1 MPTQAEEHRNPQPDN
16 GQSAKTDAVQSRVSE
31 LLDNATVIP
40 DDDFATDA
48 LARDEQVKD
57 GATPTTESAPTDQ
70 LENST
75 AGGVDPVDE
84 PAALHDDKTGKSGKI
99 SKQGPDADGSN
110 GTTAGDEGEQG
121 TGDTASQPKMQS
133 SQPEQLLPAGE
144 SSSPSTS
151 TESAD
156 SVQSATPA
164 ATSSKKPSKRTGR
177 KSSKK
182 PNKEQA
188 DERVV
193 LEDDDQMAPSVVRI
207 RGRPGGVLV
216 EIEDAGAWKD
226 VLELLEERL
235 DAAEGFFRGG
245 KAVVEVGP
253 RDVYEDEL
261 RQARDMLARHDMTLA
276 VVRSTSDLTL
286 QSSLLLG
293 LSTSNQAERPVE
305 TDREMAPVVPITQP
319 KSPYFVH
326 NGTLRSGQVLRKS
339 ESIMIVGDVNPGA
352 KVISG
357 GDVMVWGRL
366 RGMAYAG
373 ASGNKDAR
381 VAAIEFSPTQLRIAT
396 VTAVPPDAP
405 KRRGLRFWRKPE
417 AEKRPEVAHVSNGH
431 IVVEPWDDSRP
442 GRPRVA
448 RK

>member
-1 MPTQAEEHRNPQPDN
+1 MPTQAENHRKPQPDER
-16 GQSAKTDAVQSRVSE
+16 QSAKPDAVQSRVSE

-40 DDDFATDA
+40 EDDFSTDVM
-48 LARDEQVKD
+48 ARDESTND
-57 GATPTTESAPTDQ
+57 GVMPSAASVDADPSAD
-70 LENST
+70 
-75 AGGVDPVDE
+75 GVDPVDE
-84 PAALHDDKTGKSGKI
+84 AAVERV
-99 SKQGPDADGSN
+99 DASIRAN
-110 GTTAGDEGEQG
+110 IRETGDEVTESDGALSESMTESGPQEHLL
-121 TGDTASQPKMQS
+121 TSDQPIDS
-133 SQPEQLLPAGE
+133 E
-144 SSSPSTS
+144 T
-151 TESAD
+151 TTDSAD
-156 SVQSATPA
+156 SAETATPA
-164 ATSSKKPSKRTGR
+164 ATSGKKTSKRSSR

-182 PNKEQA
+182 ANKDQA
-188 DERVV
+188 DGPAI
-193 LEDDDQMAPSVVRI
+193 LDDDDQMTPSAVRI

-216 EIEDAGAWKD
+216 EIKDAGAWKD

-245 KAVVEVGP
+245 KAVVEVGE

-293 LSTSNQAERPVE
+293 LSTSSQAERPVE
-305 TDREMAPVVPITQP
+305 TDRDMAPVVPITQP

-405 KRRGLRFWRKPE
+405 KRRGLRFWRKPVT
-417 AEKRPEVAHVSNGH
+417 EKRPEVAHVSNGH